1 MVKEYR
7 AQLRADFRQ
16 YYGVS
21 FDDALRKSVVE
32 AADLAAMLPRSSR
45 TFVSI
50 NPEYAWEQEHYML
63 AGILNAVNLILWGQ
77 TKDGQ
82 KNKNRPKP
90 IKPPKREEE
99 KEAYTIEELNER
111 LSRPRK
117 EV

>member
-21 FDDALRKSVVE
+21 FDDALKKSVVE
-32 AADLAAMLPRSSR
+32 AADLAVMLPRSSR
-45 TFVSI
+45 TFVTI

-77 TKDGQ
+77 SKDGQ
-82 KNKNRPKP
+82 KGRNKPKP
-90 IKPPKREEE
+90 LMPPKREEK
-99 KEAYTIEELNER
+99 KEALTIEELNEL
-111 LSRPRK
+111 LSKPRK